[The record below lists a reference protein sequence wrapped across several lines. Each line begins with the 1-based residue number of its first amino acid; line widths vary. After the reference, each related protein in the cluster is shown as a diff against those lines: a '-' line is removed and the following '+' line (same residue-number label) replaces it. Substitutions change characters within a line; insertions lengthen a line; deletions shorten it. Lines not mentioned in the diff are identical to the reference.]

1 MSVKIKRVSMILIV
15 ASRTKTNPNPNVLP
29 NVFEFITYP
38 YLFLTTV
45 PNITDTTIAPIT
57 FAITIP
63 FIPNKKKPTTDN
75 IKLIEFPN
83 KASYKKYDFLSPFA
97 NMI

>member
-45 PNITDTTIAPIT
+45 PNITDTTTAPIT

-63 FIPNKKKPTTDN
+63 FIPNKKKPATDN